1 MKPRNILPLAVV
13 ALSAATACNH
23 KPDEA
28 PKPDTSVVFNS
39 YTAQLTHQIV
49 TEANEWESPD
59 TIVFTDSISLMMPE
73 RALGRDL
80 SDLRDS
86 ITRIAFNATGSN
98 IDSLILSFAKND
110 VSQYGTIQRRVSTVP
125 INRAL
130 GYTLIQ
136 GSVVNLNETMLV
148 YEVAGAYGMIQL
160 PHGGHW
166 RNYLNYMLDGS
177 GLLTLD
183 KLFDIKKEDALVKA
197 IAQRADDMSEV
208 IGPTEITSLPTNNNF
223 YVNTR
228 GEIVFVYQEYEVASY
243 AQGIIQVSL
252 DPYELS
258 DYMTPYGVKVF
269 QLQDLE

>member
-1 MKPRNILPLAVV
+1 MKPMHILLPAAAALTAV
-13 ALSAATACNH
+13 TACQH
-23 KPDEA
+23 KPQEA
-28 PKPDTSVVFNS
+28 PKPDTSVVFDS
-39 YTAQLTHQIV
+39 HTAQLTHQLV
-49 TEANEWESPD
+49 TEANEWESAD
-59 TIVFTDSISLMMPE
+59 TIVFTDSISLMMP
-73 RALGRDL
+73 RQAFGRDL

-86 ITRIAFNATGSN
+86 ITRIAFNATGGN
-98 IDSLILSFAKND
+98 IDSIIQAHAKND
-110 VSQYGTIQRRVSTVP
+110 AGQYGTVTRRVATVP

-130 GYTLIQ
+130 GYTLVQ

-160 PHGGHW
+160 AHGGHW
-166 RNYLNYMLDGS
+166 RNYLNYMFDGS

-183 KLFDIKKEDALVKA
+183 KLFDSRKTDALVKA
-197 IAQRADDMSEV
+197 IAQRAADMQEV
-208 IGPTEITSLPTNNNF
+208 IGPTDITDLPTNNNF
-223 YVNTR
+223 YVNSR

-243 AQGIIQVSL
+243 AQGIIQISL